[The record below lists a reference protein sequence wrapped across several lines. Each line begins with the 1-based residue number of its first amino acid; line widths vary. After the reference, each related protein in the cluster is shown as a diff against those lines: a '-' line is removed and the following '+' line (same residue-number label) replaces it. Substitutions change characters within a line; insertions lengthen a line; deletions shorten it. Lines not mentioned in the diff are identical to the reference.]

1 MKKTTTLLLAL
12 IIMTTGAMA
21 KSFTKAWKVEDGNYK
36 VTVTIGS
43 KKQAGNTWVRGES
56 RRLFLQ
62 DINTKKKEFKT
73 FTFTVHK
80 RSPYI
85 DKENRVKI
93 KAREKD
99 YLNWDDSLTL
109 EFCGSNP
116 VIQDIKIE
124 KDTTATTIFL
134 CGNSTVV
141 DQENEPW
148 ASWGQMIPRFFNENI
163 CIANYAESGERTSSF
178 LAEKRWMKVIT
189 MAKEGDYIL
198 VEFGHNDEKDK
209 GPGTGA
215 WYNFSTNLKRFIDV
229 ARMKRCNIVLITPT
243 ARRRF
248 ADGVNQNTHG
258 QYPDAVRTICQREN
272 VPLIDLTEMSTILY
286 NTFGEENSKKLLVHY
301 PANSFPN
308 QTKPLAD
315 NTHFN
320 TFGAYEIAKCIVM
333 GIKKVDLPIIS
344 NIRDDWKDFYPTQ
357 PDEPATWNWPSAIK
371 METLKPDGN

>member
-1 MKKTTTLLLAL
+1 MKRIVAFVIICML
-12 IIMTTGAMA
+12 IATSGLA

-36 VTVTIGS
+36 VTITIGS

-62 DINTKKKEFKT
+62 DINTRKKEFKT

-85 DKENRVKI
+85 DENNQVRLKP
-93 KAREKD
+93 REKD

-109 EFCGSNP
+109 EFCGTNP
-116 VIQDIKIE
+116 VVQDVKIE

-141 DQENEPW
+141 DQEREPW

-163 CIANYAESGERTSSF
+163 CIANYAESGERTTTF
-178 LAEKRWMKVIT
+178 IAAKRWMKIMK
-189 MAKEGDYIL
+189 MAKAGDYIFI
-198 VEFGHNDEKDK
+198 EFGHNDEKDK

-215 WYNFSTNLKRFIDV
+215 WYNFTTNLKRLIDE
-229 ARMKRCNIVLITPT
+229 ARMKDCKVVLITPT

-248 ADGVNQNTHG
+248 ENGMNQNTHG
-258 QYPDAVRTICQREN
+258 EYPDAVKTVCQREN
-272 VPLIDLTEMSTILY
+272 VPLIDLTEMTTTLY
-286 NTFGEENSKKLLVHY
+286 NTFGEEDSKKLLVHY
-301 PANSFPN
+301 PANTFPG
-308 QTKPLAD
+308 QAKALAD

-333 GIKKVDLPIIS
+333 GIKKANLPIVKDL
-344 NIRDDWKDFYPTQ
+344 RDDWQDFSPTR
-357 PDEPATWNWPSAIK
+357 PDEPSAWNWPLAVK
-371 METLKPDGN
+371 METVKPDGN